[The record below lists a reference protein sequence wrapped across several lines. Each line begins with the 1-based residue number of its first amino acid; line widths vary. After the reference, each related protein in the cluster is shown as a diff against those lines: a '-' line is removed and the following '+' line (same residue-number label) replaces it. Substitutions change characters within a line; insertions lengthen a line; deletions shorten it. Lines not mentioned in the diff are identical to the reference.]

1 MNEEINVLLV
11 FCEGPHDSAFVRL
24 VFRKIMDYK
33 IEKMKF
39 SEMPAPFNNLF
50 HTAMKKHSAEDMALD
65 MAHKFFLPDTVLR
78 NEKNMAFIFNCG
90 GKTKYENVRIF
101 LSSYL
106 ILSENVNTFRKGA
119 KEIAQSVKYLFLYDS
134 DTDGIDT
141 IVANLNREL
150 GEIDEK
156 KFIVDS
162 WTKTKSAFGRI
173 AKDKAVFVWGRS
185 PDEGTLEDIL
195 MPMFA
200 FDNKNR
206 IIVQQAEAAMKNMFQ
221 WKMNDPEKIRSVAE
235 TVKFQKAVLTTV
247 GQREK
252 PGSSLNVILE
262 HSKLITDTALSENGT
277 TMEFAEFVN
286 EFIGK

>member
-90 GKTKYENVRIF
+90 GKIKYENVRIF